1 MTPQKTN
8 LARLQKILK
17 VKFKNPA
24 LLNQALVHRSS
35 LNESKNIFSESNERF
50 EFLGDAA
57 LELWS
62 STVLFSKFPR
72 LAEGELTNL
81 RSLIVRTENLASI
94 ASNLN
99 LGSFLYLS
107 RGEETHGGRQN
118 SSILADSLEALIG
131 AVYLDRGLPATNKM
145 LDQMFAQSIEELSLK
160 THYKDP
166 KSLFQEIAQAKDGA
180 TPLYQ
185 IISETG
191 PDHNKTFEAGVYV
204 KDKLVTSGKGNSKQK
219 AEEAAAINAI
229 KMTDNLL

>member
-1 MTPQKTN
+1 MD
-8 LARLQKILK
+8 
-17 VKFKNPA
+17 
-24 LLNQALVHRSS
+24 QALVHRSS
-35 LNESKNIFSESNERF
+35 LNEFRNKFSESNERF

-62 STVLFSKFPR
+62 STILFSEFPK

-81 RSLIVRTENLASI
+81 RSLIVRTENLAQV
-94 ASNLN
+94 ATDLN

-118 SSILADSLEALIG
+118 VSILADSLEALIG
-131 AVYLDRGLPATNKM
+131 AIYLDRGFLATSKI
-145 LDQMFAQSIEELSLK
+145 LDKIFFQSIKNLSAK

-166 KSLFQEIAQAKDGA
+166 KSLFQEIAQAKTGT
-180 TPLYQ
+180 TPQYQ

-191 PDHNKTFEAGVYV
+191 PDHDKIFKAGVYLGS
-204 KDKLVTSGKGNSKQK
+204 KLITSGTGNSKQK

-229 KMTDNLL
+229 QIFKV